1 MVVCVHA
8 HMCMRE
14 REHYVGELLFSYL
27 LYNVETRL
35 SFKKEKEKNQWILY
49 EMLGYTS
56 SGISFKMFSEL
67 MHFLTLVLLSLSLFF
82 FFSTLG

>member
-49 EMLGYTS
+49 
-56 SGISFKMFSEL
+56 
-67 MHFLTLVLLSLSLFF
+67 
-82 FFSTLG
+82 